1 MQLIF
6 LKRRFK
12 CVKIPK
18 RGEMVKGIIVKGL
31 GGLYDVKCS
40 GGDTISCKAKGAFRH
55 EKIKPTIGDFVN
67 LSADPSGNTVIES
80 IEPRRSLL
88 IRPPVANL
96 DILFVVIPARDP
108 QPDLLTADKLISIAE
123 YNHIEPVII
132 IAKSDLAKDAAQKLS
147 DLYKACGFEVF
158 LLSAKT
164 GMGIDHLKTYIDE
177 HMQNKIAA
185 FAGASGVGKS
195 TLLNRLFPGMGL
207 ATGQVSQKTARGR
220 HTTRHVQLF
229 SLQGEGADGSG
240 GYLADTPGFSML
252 DFVRFDFYDKEALPQ
267 TFREFAPYL
276 YDCRYT
282 GCTHTVEQGC
292 AVRRA
297 VASGQIPPS
306 RHESFLQ
313 IYRDIKDKRPWNSK

>member
-1 MQLIF
+1 M
-6 LKRRFK
+6 
-12 CVKIPK
+12 
-18 RGEMVKGIIVKGL
+18 KGIIVKGL

-207 ATGQVSQKTARGR
+207 ATGKSAKKPLGAGIQPAMCSSFRCRGKGR
-220 HTTRHVQLF
+220 M
-229 SLQGEGADGSG
+229 A
-240 GYLADTPGFSML
+240 
-252 DFVRFDFYDKEALPQ
+252 
-267 TFREFAPYL
+267 
-276 YDCRYT
+276 
-282 GCTHTVEQGC
+282 
-292 AVRRA
+292 RA
-297 VASGQIPPS
+297 VILPIPLASLCWILSGSI
-306 RHESFLQ
+306 L
-313 IYRDIKDKRPWNSK
+313 